1 MLPHRFNRPRGVTLP
16 LAIVLVLGGLL
27 SLIGGGAAFAAAPA
41 PDFTATTL
49 DGSGEVAVADLRGD
63 VVLLNTWATWCT
75 PCREEMPL
83 LQSLA
88 DEFGGEGLQVVG
100 VSIDRAG
107 SEQRI
112 REFAD
117 ETGVTFQIWRDPE
130 NRFARTFRTSGVPE
144 TLLIGRDGSVLYTW
158 KGPLTEGGADRE
170 IVADAVAGRL
180 TADADPVSAVVTLT
194 YPIAFGAGVL
204 SFLSPCFLPLVPTYA
219 AVFTGMG
226 LKDLTASSGADRRR
240 TRRKVFITGVAFIA
254 GFSLVFILL
263 GASAT
268 FVGALLFDYREWVM
282 RIGGVLL
289 VILGLHLLGVFRF
302 AFAQRDIRFNYTP
315 RQVGPAGSFLVGL
328 AFGAGW
334 TPCIGPVLGSIL
346 VLAAAT
352 ASVTQGMLLLA
363 VYAAGLAIPFL
374 LATLLLDR
382 FLATSRARGT
392 WLPWLERASGVL
404 VLIVAVLLM
413 TGTLDRLAAMLA

>member
-1 MLPHRFNRPRGVTLP
+1 
-16 LAIVLVLGGLL
+16 
-27 SLIGGGAAFAAAPA
+27 
-41 PDFTATTL
+41 
-49 DGSGEVAVADLRGD
+49 
-63 VVLLNTWATWCT
+63 
-75 PCREEMPL
+75 
-83 LQSLA
+83 
-88 DEFGGEGLQVVG
+88 
-100 VSIDRAG
+100 
-107 SEQRI
+107 
-112 REFAD
+112 
-117 ETGVTFQIWRDPE
+117 
-130 NRFARTFRTSGVPE
+130 
-144 TLLIGRDGSVLYTW
+144 
-158 KGPLTEGGADRE
+158 
-170 IVADAVAGRL
+170 
-180 TADADPVSAVVTLT
+180 
-194 YPIAFGAGVL
+194 
-204 SFLSPCFLPLVPTYA
+204 
-219 AVFTGMG
+219 
-226 LKDLTASSGADRRR
+226 KDLTTSSGADRRR
-240 TRRKVFITGVAFIA
+240 TRRKVLITGVAFIA

-268 FVGALLFDYREWVM
+268 FVGTLLFDYREWVM

-289 VILGLHLLGVFRF
+289 AILGLHLLGVFRF
-302 AFAQRDIRFNYTP
+302 AFAQRDIRFDYTP